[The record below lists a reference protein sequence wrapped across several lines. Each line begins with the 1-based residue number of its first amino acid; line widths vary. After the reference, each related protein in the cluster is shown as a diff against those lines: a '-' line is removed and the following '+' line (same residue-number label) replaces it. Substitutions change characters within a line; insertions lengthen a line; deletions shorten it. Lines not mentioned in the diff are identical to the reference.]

1 MCSDGLT
8 NMIDDQ
14 EILDIV
20 SNNKRNLDIAIKR
33 LVDRANEQGGKDNI
47 SIIIVKL

>member
-1 MCSDGLT
+1 MS
-8 NMIDDQ
+8 
-14 EILDIV
+14 IV
-20 SNNKRNLDIAIKR
+20 INNLNRLDIAIQS